1 MIETAL
7 AWDQELTDLHGHI
20 APRFARSEPRERAFG
35 YLRGLLSEVKRK
47 NGWQMAEALGEATPY
62 GTQRL
67 LNGSQ
72 WGADAVRDDLREYA
86 VEHLGTDD
94 GVLVIDETGF
104 IKKGTESVGVKRQY
118 TGTTGKIDNC
128 QIGVFLCQ
136 ATEAGTAF
144 LDRELYLP
152 KEWAANPERRRK
164 AGVPGEVKFATKPK
178 LAQQMLERAFSEG
191 VPRRWVTGDSVY
203 GSSRTLRRWLEEK
216 RQPFVLAVP
225 SNESLWAGPI
235 WEDGQVQTAA
245 EIAYRLPSEAF
256 QRLSAGRGSKGERL
270 YEWALTPLWRLQLTD
285 EERAWSHALLIR
297 RSTEDPEEAAYYVVF
312 APRGEASLE
321 TVVGVAGMRWR
332 IEEGFEQAK
341 DVCGLDEYEVRK
353 YEAWHRHITLSLLA
367 HAFLAAVAAR
377 EQKKGIQQTTGTS
390 KTKSKSSFR

>member
-1 MIETAL
+1 L
-7 AWDQELTDLHGHI
+7 
-20 APRFARSEPRERAFG
+20 
-35 YLRGLLSEVKRK
+35 
-47 NGWQMAEALGEATPY
+47 
-62 GTQRL
+62 
-67 LNGSQ
+67 
-72 WGADAVRDDLREYA
+72 
-86 VEHLGTDD
+86 
-94 GVLVIDETGF
+94 
-104 IKKGTESVGVKRQY
+104 
-118 TGTTGKIDNC
+118 
-128 QIGVFLCQ
+128 
-136 ATEAGTAF
+136 GTAF
-144 LDRELYLP
+144 LDRKLYLP
-152 KEWAANPERRRK
+152 KEWAADPERRRK
-164 AGVPGEVKFATKPK
+164 AGVPGEVTFATKPE
-178 LAQQMLERAFSEG
+178 LARQMPERAFAEG
-191 VPRRWVTGDSVY
+191 VPRRWVTGDSVC
-203 GSSRTLRRWLEEK
+203 GSSRALRRWLEEQ
-216 RQPFVLAVP
+216 RQPFVLVVP

-235 WEDGQVQTAA
+235 WEESHVQTAA
-245 EIAYRLPSEAF
+245 EMAGGLPPKAF
-256 QRLSAGRGSKGERL
+256 QRLSVGQGSKGERL
-270 YEWALTPLWRLQLTD
+270 YDWALTPLWRLHLTD